1 MKIGWVGVFGE
12 NDSFPFQSWI
22 LEIDDES
29 QWEFCDAQVVENLA
43 TLDISNAIDGFS
55 FDDDFF
61 VGDEV
66 GNKFADFHLFP
77 TDWISRLLE
86 KWNSSKTEFYNKGVF
101 INFFV

>member
-1 MKIGWVGVFGE
+1 VTEFLGCGKLTANEREWTLMKIGWVGVFGE

-61 VGDEV
+61 VGD
-66 GNKFADFHLFP
+66 
-77 TDWISRLLE
+77 
-86 KWNSSKTEFYNKGVF
+86 
-101 INFFV
+101 